1 MSEEEAEV
9 MATIKREDIGY
20 DTQWE
25 RDCVFCWTTIT
36 GDDDF
41 GIITTSNGTHYLC
54 MECRHDG

>member
-1 MSEEEAEV
+1 
-9 MATIKREDIGY
+9 MAAIKREDIAY

-41 GIITTSNGTHYLC
+41 GVITTSSGTHYLC
-54 MECRHDG
+54 MECRHNG